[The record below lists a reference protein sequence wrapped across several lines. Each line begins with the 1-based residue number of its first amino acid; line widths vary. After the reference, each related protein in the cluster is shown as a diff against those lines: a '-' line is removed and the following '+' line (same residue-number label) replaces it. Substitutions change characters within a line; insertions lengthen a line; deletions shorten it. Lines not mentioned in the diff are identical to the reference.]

1 MKGTIESQ
9 DEFTADDI
17 SPRSTE
23 DEGEI
28 DRDRNTEVKE
38 VDIGDQSALES
49 RKSEGKGKPIT
60 RPPLR
65 KSLSSPSTADVQM
78 AINYKG
84 GTCTEHT

>member
-1 MKGTIESQ
+1 MSGVAEAS
-9 DEFTADDI
+9 DDFNDDNM

-23 DEGEI
+23 DDETNVRDTEI
-28 DRDRNTEVKE
+28 KE
-38 VDIGDQSALES
+38 VDIGDQSVPEN

-65 KSLSSPSTADVQM
+65 KSLSSPSTLDIQM

-84 GTCTEHT
+84 GIGNNVSI